1 MTGSAPPPSRDD
13 LFAQAYH
20 RLKCI
25 GRRSRGREDGETC
38 CTTAL
43 VHELYVQMARGEARR
58 FEHDRDFFA
67 YAAQAIRHLLVDAA
81 RRRATLRAGV
91 GARVDMQ
98 AALEVGED
106 ADLDSV
112 LLLDQA
118 LAQLEAVDERAAG
131 VVKLHYFVGLSLQQV
146 AQSCGLSSRTVE
158 RDWRFARA
166 FLQGALRS

>member
-1 MTGSAPPPSRDD
+1 MTGPDSNPSRDE
-13 LFAQAYH
+13 LFAQAYD
-20 RLKCI
+20 RLKRI
-25 GRRSRGREDGETC
+25 GRRSRGREDGDTC

-58 FEHDRDFFA
+58 FDHEWEFFG

-91 GARVDMQ
+91 GARVDME
-98 AALEVGED
+98 AALDVGE
-106 ADLDSV
+106 AQDLDSV

-118 LAQLEAVDERAAG
+118 LQQLEAVDERAAG
-131 VVKLHYFVGLSLQQV
+131 VVKLHYFAGLSLQQV
-146 AQSCGLSSRTVE
+146 AQAYGLSSRTVE

-166 FLQGALRS
+166 FLRGALRS